1 MKTCPH
7 CGAEL
12 RETARFCPAC
22 MTSLIE
28 KRVIRTPKYA
38 LQRWLP
44 VAAAV
49 FVRLAAVGAVWTLHG
64 QQPVPRPDLSAGPS
78 GTTDGELSPTE
89 EGADGSTPVSTGTR
103 DRFDTTTAPV
113 AGPRPGNIFV
123 PFPVTSKQPPTTAT
137 SRTRTPYIPTTTR
150 STTTTI
156 ITKQTVKTS
165 TTKQTT
171 TTTKPYW
178 IDGTPSLFTEDGL
191 PIEEV
196 TWHYKPITQSS
207 FSQFTHNIHQMVTI
221 RTSAAGTPLTECIQ
235 VTGFDG
241 SASNGIYRIPATI
254 DGKPVAIV
262 DFGDSSSDP
271 TLAATVKRI
280 YLPPEVVYLKGD
292 LTGCT
297 NLKDLWFF
305 SKSCYFHSNILP
317 EGTESWYGG
326 VKFYPLTIHAQAGF
340 KPTYYYTSESIYTL
354 VSACGDVY
362 KANHSYFSPYDP
374 TILAMYGGGES

>member
-7 CGAEL
+7 CGADL

-44 VAAAV
+44 VVAAV
-49 FVRLAAVGAVWTLHG
+49 FVLLAAVGAVWTLHG
-64 QQPVPRPDLSAGPS
+64 QQQPVPQPDLSAGPS
-78 GTTDGELSPTE
+78 DTTLGGLSSTE
-89 EGADGSTPVSTGTR
+89 EGATAGSAPVPTGSR

-123 PFPVTSKQPPTTAT
+123 PYPVTSYQPT
-137 SRTRTPYIPTTTR
+137 
-150 STTTTI
+150 TTTTI
-156 ITKQTVKTS
+156 SRTRFVPVSTITTTITKQTVKTS
-165 TTKQTT
+165 TTKKTT

-178 IDGTPSLFTEDGL
+178 IDATPASVTEDGL

-196 TWHYKPITQSS
+196 TWHYEPIQQSS
-207 FSQFTHNIHQMVTI
+207 WQLRCHIMSQSVTI
-221 RTSAAGTPLTECIQ
+221 RTSAAGTPLTECIR

-241 SASNGIYRIPATI
+241 STSNGIYRVPATI
-254 DGKPVAIV
+254 DGKPVAAV
-262 DFGDSSSDP
+262 NFGDSFADP

-280 YLPPEVVYLKGD
+280 YLPPEAVLLSGD

-305 SKSCYFHSNILP
+305 SKNCYFDSDILP
-317 EGTESWYGG
+317 EGKESWYGG
-326 VKFYPLTIHAQAGF
+326 VKSYPLTIHAKQTF
-340 KPTYYYTSESIYTL
+340 IPTYYYYTDTDIYAL
-354 VSACGDVY
+354 ASACGDIY
-362 KANHSYFSPYDP
+362 KANHAYFSEWSND
-374 TILAMYGGGES
+374 IKAIYGGGVQ